1 MQQRL
6 ELEQL
11 YKAQPALPRALQAIN
26 AAAKA
31 AGLEASLI
39 HLIKLRVSQ
48 INGCAFCQH
57 RHSNEA
63 RHDGER
69 QSRLDVLPGWRE
81 APGFTARERAALAW
95 AEALT
100 LLASSDISDD
110 LYAEVSREFPLE
122 QLANLTAIV
131 VEINGWNRIAV
142 AFRVMPVLE

>member
-1 MQQRL
+1 MQSRV

-11 YKAQPALPRALQAIN
+11 YKAQPILPRSLMALN
-26 AAAKA
+26 SAAKES
-31 AGLEASLI
+31 GLELSLI

-57 RHSNEA
+57 MHANEA

-69 QSRLDVLPGWRE
+69 QSRLDVLAGWRE
-81 APGFTARERAALAW
+81 APGFSARERAALAW

-100 LLASSDISDD
+100 LVASTDVSDAI
-110 LYAEVSREFPLE
+110 YAEVSNEFPLE

-131 VEINGWNRIAV
+131 VEINGWNRIAIG
-142 AFRVMPVLE
+142 FRFMPTLE